1 MAAGW
6 FSSQQVDD
14 GSALV
19 GTWLIMTSMA
29 TLLAAASPS
38 RPEGS
43 RMPAS
48 MVERILLTGRHV
60 LAACLAWLF
69 PTAVK

>member
-29 TLLAAASPS
+29 TLLLQ
-38 RPEGS
+38 R
-43 RMPAS
+43 
-48 MVERILLTGRHV
+48 RHPDQKDH
-60 LAACLAWLF
+60 ACLHRWSRGYS
-69 PTAVK
+69 